1 MASSTPSSESALASA
16 GRVIPMRPSFS
27 GRLLA
32 RWVWLMVQLLGRSLR
47 WKWEDGKNPPRFAE
61 GERVIFCFWHN
72 RLALAVLMYE
82 RRVAS
87 RYAGRRAA
95 ALVSASRDGGLLA
108 HALELFHVTPIRG
121 SSSRRGAQAI
131 RELVSA
137 AKAGCDLA
145 ITPDGP
151 RGPCYSIQPGTIA
164 MAQFTGLPVVPVSYR
179 LNWKYRLKS
188 WDRFQIPLPLA
199 RVVVTLG
206 EPLQVPRDA
215 DASTREQLRL
225 ELHRRMMA
233 ITSD

>member
-1 MASSTPSSESALASA
+1 MPSTVSS
-16 GRVIPMRPSFS
+16 S
-27 GRLLA
+27 GRILA
-32 RWVWLMVQLLGRSLR
+32 RAVWLVVHTLGRSLR
-47 WKWEDGKNPPRFAE
+47 WTWEDGSNPPRFDQ
-61 GERVIFCFWHN
+61 GQRVIFCIWHN
-72 RLALAVLMYE
+72 RLALALLMYE

-87 RYAGRRAA
+87 RHKGRRMA

-108 HALELFHVTPIRG
+108 RGLELFHVAPIRG

-137 AKAGCDLA
+137 AEADCDLA

-164 MAQFTGLPVVPVSYR
+164 VAQFTGLPVVPVSYR

-188 WDRFQIPLPLA
+188 WDRFQIPLPFA

-206 EPLQVPRDA
+206 EPLLVPRDA
-215 DASTREQLRL
+215 DAAARERLRE

>member
-1 MASSTPSSESALASA
+1 MASSTPSPASA
-16 GRVIPMRPSFS
+16 GRVIPLLPSLG

-32 RWVWLMVQLLGRSLR
+32 RLVWLVVHLVGRSLR
-47 WKWEDGKNPPRFAE
+47 WKWEDGKNPPRFDE
-61 GERVIFCFWHN
+61 GQRVIFCLWHN
-72 RLALAVLMYE
+72 RLALALLMYE

-87 RYAGRRAA
+87 RHAGRRMA

-108 HALELFHVTPIRG
+108 RGLELFHVVPIRG

-137 AKAGCDLA
+137 AERGCDLA

-164 MAQFTGLPVVPVSYR
+164 VAQFTGLPVVPVSYR

-215 DASTREQLRL
+215 DATTREQFRL

-233 ITSD
+233 ITCD

>member
-1 MASSTPSSESALASA
+1 MVSSTPSPASA
-16 GRVIPMRPSFS
+16 GRVTPLLPSLS

-32 RWVWLMVQLLGRSLR
+32 RLVWLVVHLLGRSLR
-47 WKWEDGKNPPRFAE
+47 WMWEDGKNPPRFDE
-61 GERVIFCFWHN
+61 GQRVIFCIWHN
-72 RLALAVLMYE
+72 RLALALLMYE

-87 RYAGRRAA
+87 RHPGRRMA
-95 ALVSASRDGGLLA
+95 ALVSASRDGGLLSRG
-108 HALELFHVTPIRG
+108 LELFHVVPIRG

-137 AKAGCDLA
+137 AEAGCDLA

-164 MAQFTGLPVVPVSYR
+164 VAQFTGLPVVPVSYR

-215 DASTREQLRL
+215 DAAMREHFRL
-225 ELHRRMMA
+225 ELHRRMMT